1 MLIGVGVSHKRAS
14 LATLDALTL
23 RDLGEFYADLHAI
36 HEIREPLVIQTCNR
50 VEIFLKAKHEPP
62 TESVL
67 RTWALATK
75 FKLAELQRTVEVR
88 TGDAVVEHLVRLA
101 SGLESMIVGEPQILG
116 QMQEAM
122 VTARSFGAG
131 GPILSDIFERATSA
145 GAKIRAET
153 GVGRGATTIGSAA
166 LRLAELTLGGLEDL
180 RILLLGTGQV
190 GVLVIKALKA
200 RGVSNVAVAGRNREK
215 TESFCRSFG
224 GTPIPFQT
232 VREKLQNSDLVFVA
246 TRSNSFLIDKESL
259 SQQAKESGRR
269 LMILDL
275 SNPRNVS
282 PEIAQ
287 FDGIT
292 LRTIDDLKGIAEEGL
307 ALRRELVKKAEPL
320 VRVAV
325 ERISA
330 GLRRENAEPIISDVY
345 HRAEEIRTGELG
357 KALSKLK
364 LTAEQEEVLEYMS
377 QRIVEKVL
385 NGPVMN
391 LRRAAEKGD
400 PAILTVAGQLFA
412 GE

>member
-1 MLIGVGVSHKRAS
+1 MLVSVGVSHKRAS

-23 RDLGEFYADLHAI
+23 RDLGGFYADLHAI
-36 HEIREPLVIQTCNR
+36 REISESVVLQTCNR
-50 VEIFLKAKHEPP
+50 VEIFLGTKHDPP
-62 TESVL
+62 AENIL

-131 GPILSDIFERATSA
+131 GPLLSDVFERATSA

-153 GVGRGATTIGSAA
+153 GVGRGVTTIGSAA

-190 GVLVIKALKA
+190 GVLVMKALKA

-345 HRAEEIRTGELG
+345 HRAEEIRVGELG
-357 KALSKLK
+357 KALSRLR

-400 PAILTVAGQLFA
+400 SSILTVAGQLFA

>member
-1 MLIGVGVSHKRAS
+1 MLVSVGVSHKRAS

-23 RDLGEFYADLHAI
+23 RDLGDFYTDLRA
-36 HEIREPLVIQTCNR
+36 IREIGESVVLQTCNR
-50 VEIFLKAKHEPP
+50 VEVFLEAKSDLQA
-62 TESVL
+62 ESVL
-67 RTWALATK
+67 RTWALATR
-75 FKLAELQRTVEVR
+75 FKLAELQRLAEVR
-88 TGDAVVEHLVRLA
+88 TEEAAVDHLVRLA
-101 SGLESMIVGEPQILG
+101 TGLESMIVGEPQILG
-116 QMQEAM
+116 QMKEAV

-131 GPILSDIFERATSA
+131 GPLVSDIFERATSA
-145 GAKIRAET
+145 GARIRAET
-153 GVGRGATTIGSAA
+153 GVGRGVTTIGSAA
-166 LRLAELTLGGLEDL
+166 LKLAEQTLGGLKDL
-180 RILLLGTGQV
+180 RVLLLGTGQV
-190 GVLVIKALKA
+190 GVLVMKALKA
-200 RGVSNVAVAGRNREK
+200 RGVHNVLVAGRNREK

-232 VREKLQNSDLVFVA
+232 VRDKLQNSDLVLVA
-246 TRSNSFLIDKESL
+246 TRSNSFLIDKEIL
-259 SQQAKESGRR
+259 DQRAKSGTR

-282 PEIAQ
+282 PEITE
-287 FDGIT
+287 FEGIT

-307 ALRRELVKKAEPL
+307 ALRRELVKNAEPL
-320 VRVAV
+320 VREAV

-345 HRAEEIRTGELG
+345 HRAEEIRLEELG
-357 KALSKLK
+357 KALPKLK
-364 LTAEQEEVLEYMS
+364 LTSEQEKVLEYMS

-385 NGPVMN
+385 SGPVMN

>member
-1 MLIGVGVSHKRAS
+1 MLVSVGVSHKRAS

-23 RDLGEFYADLHAI
+23 RDLGDFYTDLRA
-36 HEIREPLVIQTCNR
+36 IREIGESVVLQTCNR
-50 VEIFLKAKHEPP
+50 VEVFLEAKSDLQA
-62 TESVL
+62 ESVL
-67 RTWALATK
+67 RTWALATR
-75 FKLAELQRTVEVR
+75 FKLAELQRLAEVR
-88 TGDAVVEHLVRLA
+88 TEEAAVDHLVRLA

-116 QMQEAM
+116 QMKEAI

-131 GPILSDIFERATSA
+131 GPLVSDIFERATSA
-145 GAKIRAET
+145 GARIRAET
-153 GVGRGATTIGSAA
+153 GVGRGVTTIGSAA
-166 LRLAELTLGGLEDL
+166 LKLAEQTLGGLKDL
-180 RILLLGTGQV
+180 RVLLLGTGQV
-190 GVLVIKALKA
+190 GVLVMKALKA
-200 RGVSNVAVAGRNREK
+200 RGVHNVLVAGRNREK

-232 VREKLQNSDLVFVA
+232 VRDKLQNSDLVLVA
-246 TRSNSFLIDKESL
+246 TRSNSFLIDKEIL
-259 SQQAKESGRR
+259 NQRAKSGTR

-282 PEIAQ
+282 PEITQ
-287 FDGIT
+287 FEGIT
-292 LRTIDDLKGIAEEGL
+292 LRTMDDLKGIAEEGL
-307 ALRRELVKKAEPL
+307 ALRRELVKNAEPL
-320 VRVAV
+320 VREAV

-345 HRAEEIRTGELG
+345 HRAEEIRLEELG
-357 KALSKLK
+357 KALPKLK
-364 LTAEQEEVLEYMS
+364 LTSEQEKVLEYMS

-385 NGPVMN
+385 SGPVMN

>member
-14 LATLDALTL
+14 LATLDALTI

-50 VEIFLKAKHEPP
+50 VEILLEAKHELP

-75 FKLAELQRTVEVR
+75 FKLAELQRLVEVR
-88 TGDAVVEHLVRLA
+88 TGDVVLEHLVRLA

-116 QMQEAM
+116 QMQEAL

-153 GVGRGATTIGSAA
+153 GVGRGVTTIGSAA
-166 LRLAELTLGGLEDL
+166 LRLAEQTLGGLEAL

-190 GVLVIKALKA
+190 GVLVMKALKA
-200 RGVSNVAVAGRNREK
+200 RGVSNVAVAGRDREK

-232 VREKLQNSDLVFVA
+232 VREKLHDSDLVLVG
-246 TRSNSFLIDKESL
+246 TRSNSFLIDKGSL
-259 SQQAKESGRR
+259 SQRAKESGRG

-320 VRVAV
+320 VRAAV

-330 GLRRENAEPIISDVY
+330 GRRRENAEPIISDVY
-345 HRAEEIRTGELG
+345 HRAEEIRVGELG

-364 LTAEQEEVLEYMS
+364 LTAEQEEILEYMS

-391 LRRAAEKGD
+391 LRRAAERGD

>member
-14 LATLDALTL
+14 LATLDALTI

-50 VEIFLKAKHEPP
+50 VEIFLEAKHEPP

-75 FKLAELQRTVEVR
+75 FKLAELQRVVEVR

-116 QMQEAM
+116 QMKEAV
-122 VTARSFGAG
+122 VTAQSFGAA
-131 GPILSDIFERATSA
+131 GPLMSDIFERATSA

-153 GVGRGATTIGSAA
+153 GVGRGVTTIGSAA
-166 LRLAELTLGGLEDL
+166 LRLAEQTLGGLKDL
-180 RILLLGTGQV
+180 RVLLLGTGQV
-190 GVLVIKALKA
+190 GVLVMKALKA

-232 VREKLQNSDLVFVA
+232 VREKLQNSDLVLVA
-246 TRSNSFLIDKESL
+246 TRSNSFLIDEETL
-259 SQQAKESGRR
+259 SQRAKESSRR
-269 LMILDL
+269 LMVLDL

-287 FDGIT
+287 FEGIT
-292 LRTIDDLKGIAEEGL
+292 LLTMEDLKGIAEEGL

-320 VRVAV
+320 VREAV

-345 HRAEEIRTGELG
+345 HRAEEIRLEELG
-357 KALSKLK
+357 KALPKLK
-364 LTAEQEEVLEYMS
+364 LTSEQEEVLAYMS

-385 NGPVMN
+385 SGPVMN

>member
-1 MLIGVGVSHKRAS
+1 MLVSVGVSHKRAS
-14 LATLDALTL
+14 LAALDALTL
-23 RDLGEFYADLHAI
+23 RELGEFYADLHAI
-36 HEIREPLVIQTCNR
+36 REISESVVLQTCNR
-50 VEIFLKAKHEPP
+50 VEIFLGTKHDPP
-62 TESVL
+62 AENIL

-190 GVLVIKALKA
+190 GVLVMKALKA

-400 PAILTVAGQLFA
+400 SSILTVAGQLFA

>member
-1 MLIGVGVSHKRAS
+1 MLIGVGGSHKRAS
-14 LATLDALTL
+14 LATRDPLTI

-50 VEIFLKAKHEPP
+50 VEIFLEAKHKPP

-75 FKLAELQRTVEVR
+75 FKLAELQRLVEVR

-153 GVGRGATTIGSAA
+153 GVGRGVTTIGSAA
-166 LRLAELTLGGLEDL
+166 LRLAEQTLGRLEDL
-180 RILLLGTGQV
+180 RVLLLGTGQV
-190 GVLVIKALKA
+190 GVLVMKALKA

-232 VREKLQNSDLVFVA
+232 VREKLQDSDLVLVA

-259 SQQAKESGRR
+259 SQQARESGRR

-282 PEIAQ
+282 PDIAQ

-292 LRTIDDLKGIAEEGL
+292 LRTMEDLKGIAEEGL

-320 VRVAV
+320 VRAAV

-345 HRAEEIRTGELG
+345 HRAEEIRVGELG

-377 QRIVEKVL
+377 QRIVEKIL

-400 PAILTVAGQLFA
+400 SSILTVAGQLFA
-412 GE
+412 GA

>member
-23 RDLGEFYADLHAI
+23 RDLSEFYADLHAI
-36 HEIREPLVIQTCNR
+36 HEISESVVLQTCNR
-50 VEIFLKAKHEPP
+50 VEIFLGTKHDPP
-62 TESVL
+62 AENIL

-166 LRLAELTLGGLEDL
+166 LRLAEQTLGGLEDL

-269 LMILDL
+269 LVILDL

-282 PEIAQ
+282 PEITQ

-320 VRVAV
+320 VRAAV

-345 HRAEEIRTGELG
+345 HRADEIRVGELG
-357 KALSKLK
+357 KALSRLR
-364 LTAEQEEVLEYMS
+364 LTAE
-377 QRIVEKVL
+377 
-385 NGPVMN
+385 
-391 LRRAAEKGD
+391 
-400 PAILTVAGQLFA
+400 
-412 GE
+412 

>member
-1 MLIGVGVSHKRAS
+1 MLVSVGVSQKRAS

-23 RDLGEFYADLHAI
+23 RDLGGFYADLHAI
-36 HEIREPLVIQTCNR
+36 REISESVVLQTCNR
-50 VEIFLKAKHEPP
+50 VEIFLGTKHDPP
-62 TESVL
+62 AENIL

-190 GVLVIKALKA
+190 GVLVMKALKA

-320 VRVAV
+320 VRAAV

-345 HRAEEIRTGELG
+345 HRAEEIRVGELG
-357 KALSKLK
+357 KALSRLR

-400 PAILTVAGQLFA
+400 SSILTVAGQLFA

>member
-1 MLIGVGVSHKRAS
+1 MLVSVGVSHKRAS

-23 RDLGEFYADLHAI
+23 RELGEFYADLHAI
-36 HEIREPLVIQTCNR
+36 REISESVVLQTCNR
-50 VEIFLKAKHEPP
+50 VEIFLGTKHDPP
-62 TESVL
+62 AENIL

-131 GPILSDIFERATSA
+131 GPLLSDIFERATSA

-153 GVGRGATTIGSAA
+153 GVGRGVTTIGSAA

-320 VRVAV
+320 VRAAV

-345 HRAEEIRTGELG
+345 HRAEEIRVGELG
-357 KALSKLK
+357 KALSRLR

-400 PAILTVAGQLFA
+400 SSILTVAGQLFA

>member
-1 MLIGVGVSHKRAS
+1 MLVSVGVSHKRAS

-36 HEIREPLVIQTCNR
+36 REISESVVLQTCNR
-50 VEIFLKAKHEPP
+50 VEIFLGTKHDPRAENI
-62 TESVL
+62 L

-131 GPILSDIFERATSA
+131 GPLLSEVFERATSA

-153 GVGRGATTIGSAA
+153 GVGRGVTTIGSAA

-190 GVLVIKALKA
+190 GVLVMKALKA

-320 VRVAV
+320 VRAAV

-345 HRAEEIRTGELG
+345 HRAEEIRVGELG
-357 KALSKLK
+357 KALSRLR

-400 PAILTVAGQLFA
+400 SSILTVAGQLFA